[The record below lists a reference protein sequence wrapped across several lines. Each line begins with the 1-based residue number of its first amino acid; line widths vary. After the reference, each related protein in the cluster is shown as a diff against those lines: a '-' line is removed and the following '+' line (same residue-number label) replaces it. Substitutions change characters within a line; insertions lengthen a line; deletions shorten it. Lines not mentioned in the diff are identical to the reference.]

1 MSYKPVSPRFAWA
14 SASFT
19 ALLCAAPGFSM
30 AASEP
35 APSAAGSVMQMLF
48 GLIVV
53 VAALFGTLMLLKKL
67 QAGRTQLVGNL
78 KVIGATNVGPRER
91 VVLVSIGS
99 KVLVLGVTPGR
110 VNALQTL
117 EAAEVPMSAPEP
129 GPSNAAGEFA
139 LRLKQLLEKRR
150 AQ

>member
-1 MSYKPVSPRFAWA
+1 MSYKPFSPRISGAPTSLF
-14 SASFT
+14 
-19 ALLCAAPGFSM
+19 ALLCTSPGIAMS
-30 AASEP
+30 ATEA

-53 VAALFGTLMLLKKL
+53 IAALFGTLMLLKKL
-67 QAGRTQLVGNL
+67 QAGRTHLVGNL

-117 EAAEVPMSAPEP
+117 ESTEVPMSAPEP
-129 GPSNAAGEFA
+129 ASGNDFA